1 MYIQVQGK
9 VQTASST
16 GLGLDDMM
24 TDLERR
30 VTTLKDCYSDK
41 QVRARAAKLKAE
53 PTVDVANAASEV

>member
-1 MYIQVQGK
+1 MHIQVQGK

-41 QVRARAAKLKAE
+41 QVRARGAKLKAE